1 MQAMNTILSLAA
13 LPLLAACATVPLAGP
28 AAPEGSVVALGEP
41 VQVADIV
48 LTPIRV
54 TEDSRCPINARCV
67 WAGRIIVETRVDG
80 RGWRETLPMQLGEAA
95 GTHGYVLNLVSA
107 EPGKMAGAADT
118 RPLDY
123 RFSYEGNSPDRP
135 LD

>member
-1 MQAMNTILSLAA
+1 MKTLFLSLAA
-13 LPLLAACATVPLAGP
+13 LPLLAACATTPLAGP
-28 AAPEGSVVALGEP
+28 AAPEGSTVALGQP

-48 LTPIRV
+48 LTPLRV

-67 WAGRIIVETRVDG
+67 WAGQIIVETRVDG
-80 RGWRETLPMQLGEAA
+80 RGWRETLPMQLGEPA

-107 EPGKMAGAADT
+107 EPGRMAGTAETD
-118 RPLDY
+118 PKDY
-123 RFSYEGNSPDRP
+123 RFAYEGSSPDRP